1 MERLQLAT
9 LITGLLTWFTLQIF
23 TIVILWRHLQGHL
36 ITESRQV
43 ISLLITLSRTDV
55 AEGYAGAKDKTVT
68 DDWLDLI

>member
-1 MERLQLAT
+1 MIHAT
-9 LITGLLTWFTLQIF
+9 NFYDSN
-23 TIVILWRHLQGHL
+23 LWRHLQGHL

-55 AEGYAGAKDKTVT
+55 AGGYAGANDKTVT